1 MSALAENLI
10 ALLLII
16 GGLFALIGS
25 FGLLKLRNS
34 MQRLH
39 APTKATTVGVGSAL
53 VASALDL
60 YWQRGVIGWQ
70 EVMVA
75 VFLFMTAPLTALYLS
90 KVNLHFMPDRGK
102 LPATGTTSDWATFD
116 TTLGSG
122 EEPPPDPRP
131 LKTDAR

>member
-1 MSALAENLI
+1 MSPFAEYLI

-25 FGLLKLRNS
+25 YGLLKLRDS

-75 VFLFMTAPLTALYLS
+75 VFLFMTAPLTALYIS
-90 KVNLHFMPDRGK
+90 KVNLHFRTSRSD
-102 LPATGTTSDWATFD
+102 LPGTGTSSDWATFD
-116 TTLGSG
+116 TALETDG
-122 EEPPPDPRP
+122 EAPPDAGP
-131 LKTDAR
+131 LKTDAH

>member
-25 FGLLKLRNS
+25 YGLLKLRDS

-39 APTKATTVGVGSAL
+39 APTKAATVGVGSAL
-53 VASALDL
+53 VASALEL
-60 YWQRGVIGWQ
+60 YWRNGVIGWQ

-75 VFLFMTAPLTALYLS
+75 VFLFVTAPLTALYLS
-90 KVNLHFMPDRGK
+90 KVNLHFMSDRGE

-116 TTLGSG
+116 TTLETGG
-122 EEPPPDPRP
+122 EVPPDPGP
-131 LKTDAR
+131 LKTDAH